1 MVIVV
6 TNIDTLIKWIKESK
20 KTVFF
25 GGAGVSTESGL
36 KDFRS
41 KDGLYN
47 EKYDYPPEEI
57 LSHHFFMHNTEEF
70 YHFYRDKLNTKG
82 FKPNIT
88 HEVLAEMEKKGLLSS
103 VITQNID
110 GFHQEAGSKKVLE
123 LHGSIKRNYCQKCHK
138 FYDDTI
144 VFGTSDLPRCSCGG
158 LIKPDVVLYEEGLD
172 EDTMTEAIREI
183 ATCDLLIIG
192 GTSLNVYPA
201 ASFIRYFQGSHMV
214 LINRDATA
222 YDSMC
227 DLVLH
232 NNLGDVFK
240 AIKKEI

>member
-1 MVIVV
+1 MTSV
-6 TNIDTLIKWIKESK
+6 DTLISWIKDSK

-41 KDGLYN
+41 KDGLYH

-57 LSHHFFMHNTEEF
+57 LSHHFFMQNTEEF
-70 YHFYRDKLNTKG
+70 YKFYKDKLNTKG

-88 HEVLAEMEKKGLLSS
+88 HLVLAEMEKKGLLSS

-123 LHGSIKRNYCQKCHK
+123 LHGSIKRNYCRKCHK
-138 FYDDTI
+138 FYDDKKI
-144 VFGTSDLPRCSCGG
+144 FSSDGVPTCTCGG
-158 LIKPDVVLYEEGLD
+158 IIKPDVILYEEGLD
-172 EDTMTEAIREI
+172 EDTIREAIHEI
-183 ATCDLLIIG
+183 STCDLLIIG

-201 ASFIRYFQGSHMV
+201 ASFIHYFKGRHMV
-214 LINRDATA
+214 LINRDSTPF
-222 YDSMC
+222 DSNC
-227 DLVLH
+227 DLVIH
-232 NNLGDVFK
+232 DNLGDVFSE
-240 AIKKEI
+240 IKKEI